1 MFCTKCRKQIPGEGI
16 FCSECETS
24 ISGRTDSYPTESECG
39 KEPPEQQSAFDTTM
53 DSPRSIENL
62 IDNAWNTFNKNRHVD
77 EPNLMQIDFNSP
89 NTLEALQRIMGSG
102 YYYYLPRFQQI
113 QTYGKS
119 SYNFYSL
126 VLGLLHAGYR
136 NVWRAFLEKM
146 KYPYL
151 ICIIINILW
160 FIYYLSDIESID
172 YENFEVMLDSADTL
186 MTIVCFIYLVIFA
199 SDFDKIYMRHVQQK
213 LLHKDFSPDEDI
225 GRGLIVFILFLII
238 IGLPQLL
245 LE

>member
-1 MFCTKCRKQIPGEGI
+1 
-16 FCSECETS
+16 
-24 ISGRTDSYPTESECG
+24 
-39 KEPPEQQSAFDTTM
+39 
-53 DSPRSIENL
+53 
-62 IDNAWNTFNKNRHVD
+62 
-77 EPNLMQIDFNSP
+77 
-89 NTLEALQRIMGSG
+89 
-102 YYYYLPRFQQI
+102 
-113 QTYGKS
+113 
-119 SYNFYSL
+119 
-126 VLGLLHAGYR
+126 
-136 NVWRAFLEKM
+136 M

-160 FIYYLSDIESID
+160 FIYYLSDIGSID
-172 YENFEVMLDSADTL
+172 YENFEVMLDSADAL

-225 GRGLIVFILFLII
+225 GRGLIVFMLFLVI